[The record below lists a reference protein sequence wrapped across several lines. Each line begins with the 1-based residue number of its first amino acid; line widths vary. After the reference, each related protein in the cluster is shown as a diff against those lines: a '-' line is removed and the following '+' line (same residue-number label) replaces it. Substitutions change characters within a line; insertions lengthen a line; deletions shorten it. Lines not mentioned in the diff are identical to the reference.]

1 MKAKKD
7 AAAKG
12 SSTADSELSELE
24 YVWTRSVDDGTQK
37 RQEPVYLDEVY
48 SGPSPLSKECQEV
61 LRARSSASPYNST
74 STAREQRSKAYKSPL
89 PEPVVLAQ
97 AVCLADGVPIPWLN
111 ARLRKDDFGV
121 FVVGVDFLV
130 VVTLI
135 CFIYIL
141 DGRQQEFIDQFN
153 NRTIMMTD
161 YTIRIKNLPNDF
173 EYGDRDEIL
182 RA

>member
-1 MKAKKD
+1 MSKPD
-7 AAAKG
+7 ATAYR
-12 SSTADSELSELE
+12 STYE
-24 YVWTRSVDDGTQK
+24 
-37 RQEPVYLDEVY
+37 
-48 SGPSPLSKECQEV
+48 
-61 LRARSSASPYNST
+61 
-74 STAREQRSKAYKSPL
+74 SPL
-89 PEPVVLAQ
+89 PEPVFLAQ
-97 AVCLADGVPIPWLN
+97 AVCLADGVPVPWLN

-161 YTIRIKNLPNDF
+161 YTIRIRNLPNDF